1 MSVPR
6 LSEVIA
12 ALDALWPPERA
23 EGWDAVGTV
32 CGEPDAEVRRVLFAV
47 DPVQEIA
54 DEAVKLGADLIVT
67 HHPLY
72 LRGTTTVAAYHFKG
86 RVVHTLIKH
95 DIALHVAH
103 TNADTAD
110 PGVSDALAGAL
121 DIRVVRPLVPDATD
135 PSGRRGLGR
144 ICELDHPMTLGEFA
158 ARAAARLPATAQ
170 GIRVMRR
177 HRSPGEDR
185 RGQRRLGRRPLRRR
199 TGVGSR
205 CLPHRRPAPPPGVG
219 GDPARVCG
227 PDRRRPLGH
236 RVALVR
242 AGRRTARRDFRPSR
256 LGPAGPRLEDG
267 HRPLVIPPLFWSP
280 QLNAAPADQIRL
292 LDVQALDVRLSQ
304 LAHKRKSLPEHA
316 EIDSLNKDL
325 AQLRD
330 LLVAAQTEESDTA
343 REQTKAE
350 QDVDQVRQR
359 AARDQQRLDSGAV
372 SSPKDLESLQREIV
386 SSPSARATW
395 RTWSWRSW
403 SAVSPPRSARPS

>member
-1 MSVPR
+1 MPR

-72 LRGTTTVAAYHFKG
+72 LRGTTTVAAGHFKG

-121 DIRVVRPLVPDATD
+121 DIRVVRPLVPDAAD
-135 PSGRRGLGR
+135 SSGRRGLGR

-170 GIRVMRR
+170 GIRVAGDTEALVKTVAVSGGSGDGLFDAVRASGADAFLTADLR
-177 HRSPGEDR
+177 HHPVSEAT
-185 RGQRRLGRRPLRRR
+185 Q
-199 TGVGSR
+199 
-205 CLPHRRPAPPPGVG
+205 HA
-219 GDPARVCG
+219 
-227 PDRRRPLGH
+227 PLG
-236 RVALVR
+236 LI
-242 AGRRTARRDFRPSR
+242 D
-256 LGPAGPRLEDG
+256 
-267 HRPLVIPPLFWSP
+267 
-280 QLNAAPADQIRL
+280 AAHWATEWPWCE
-292 LDVQALDVRLSQ
+292 QA
-304 LAHKRKSLPEHA
+304 A
-316 EIDSLNKDL
+316 
-325 AQLRD
+325 AQLDEISDRHGWD
-330 LLVAAQTEESDTA
+330 LRVHVSKTVTDPWSSHHS
-343 REQTKAE
+343 
-350 QDVDQVRQR
+350 
-359 AARDQQRLDSGAV
+359 SGA
-372 SSPKDLESLQREIV
+372 PN
-386 SSPSARATW
+386 
-395 RTWSWRSW
+395 
-403 SAVSPPRSARPS
+403 